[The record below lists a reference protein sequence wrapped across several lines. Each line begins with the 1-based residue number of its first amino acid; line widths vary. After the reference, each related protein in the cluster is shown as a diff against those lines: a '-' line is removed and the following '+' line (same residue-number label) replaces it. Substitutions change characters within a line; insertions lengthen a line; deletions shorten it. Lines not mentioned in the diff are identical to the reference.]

1 MQEILVVVTDG
12 IERLGIVQ
20 TLDAAGY
27 SVCGAS
33 NFDEAKR
40 FLSLMSPDLV
50 IADERLAAYNG
61 LHVLLRARCENPHVG
76 AMVISPVKQ
85 RALEAEAERLNVECV
100 VKPKDAAKWPAL
112 VSRTLGRD
120 CGSGVMNYLGG
131 TASNRA
137 FIPAPTF

>member
-12 IERLGIVQ
+12 IERRGIVQ
-20 TLDAAGY
+20 ALDAAGY
-27 SVCGAS
+27 FVCGAS

-61 LHVLLRARCENPHVG
+61 LHVLLRARCENPLVG
-76 AMVISPVKQ
+76 AIVVSPVKQ
-85 RALEAEAERLNVECV
+85 QALEVEAERLNVECV

-112 VSRTLGRD
+112 VSGMLGRD
-120 CGSGVMNYLGG
+120 CAPGVMNYLGG
-131 TASNRA
+131 TASNRS
-137 FIPAPTF
+137 FIPAPTS